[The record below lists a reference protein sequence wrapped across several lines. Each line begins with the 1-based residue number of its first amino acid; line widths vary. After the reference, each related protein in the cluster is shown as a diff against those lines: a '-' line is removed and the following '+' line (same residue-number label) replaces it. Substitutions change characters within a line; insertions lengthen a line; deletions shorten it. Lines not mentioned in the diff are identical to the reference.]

1 MDPHRLGERIESA
14 EAIDQLAEPVHGALG
29 KVLPR
34 GALKDVLHG
43 VWLGHPL
50 HPLLTDLPIG
60 FWTSAFVLDL
70 CGKRM
75 RPAADTLVG
84 LGVLSALP
92 TAASGAADWSELN
105 KPERRAGLVHGLA
118 NAAATVLLRA
128 LIPGAAS
135 RSEGEGRVA
144 GYGRIGGGDRRR
156 VPGRASIV
164 PARRRRQHQRPAR
177 GTGRVD
183 RRRRRRCARRRRHPT
198 AQRTPSA
205 RRAATSA
212 DRCAKA
218 RSTATAS
225 PARGTRASSASTTA
239 ASSTAPPPH
248 PNPPS
253 TSAPPTARP
262 NSAAPPTP
270 V

>member
-14 EAIDQLAEPVHGALG
+14 EAIDQLAEPVHGALD

-70 CGKRM
+70 CGKKM

-118 NAAATVLLRA
+118 NAAATVLFA
-128 LIPGAAS
+128 LS
-135 RSEGEGRVA
+135 
-144 GYGRIGGGDRRR
+144 YW
-156 VPGRASIV
+156 
-164 PARRRRQHQRPAR
+164 ARRR
-177 GTGRVD
+177 D
-183 RRRRRRCARRRRHPT
+183 RRAKGVLLGMAGSAAAT
-198 AQRTPSA
+198 AGGYLGGHLSF
-205 RRAATSA
+205 RRAAGVNTNARLDGPDEWTAA
-212 DRCAKA
+212 DDVDALVATTPDGATHAIGATCSHLGGPLREGKIDGNCVTCPWHESVF
-218 RSTATAS
+218 RLDDGSVVHGPATA
-225 PARGTRASSASTTA
+225 PQPTFDVRTTDGTTELRRAPDS
-239 ASSTAPPPH
+239 
-248 PNPPS
+248 
-253 TSAPPTARP
+253 
-262 NSAAPPTP
+262 